1 MSDKSVYTPW
11 SEEKPYLPWE
21 VTREVYNDKVH
32 DFIHP
37 GELVPMM
44 FGDRIGEIRSMLDV
58 GGGKGVVAEQYF
70 IRHGIKIAI
79 LDAWWEYPGRPKP
92 DNLVLGNA
100 LDVVELFGEQSF
112 DYVQA
117 TEIIE
122 HMPKADGRK
131 LIELLKKVTRKRLLL
146 STPYAYLE
154 QPEQEDGNPY
164 QVHVCGWM
172 PQEFEE
178 MGLSIYFN
186 ASQMFG
192 GWTKGVSNQ
201 LDKQQSRA

>member
-11 SEEKPYLPWE
+11 SEEKPNLPWE
-21 VTREVYNDKVH
+21 VTKEIYKDKVH
-32 DFIHP
+32 DWAHP
-37 GELVPMM
+37 GELVPRML
-44 FGDRIGEIRSMLDV
+44 GGRISMIKNMLDV
-58 GGGKGVVAEQYF
+58 GGGKGVVAERFFLAHVVQ
-70 IRHGIKIAI
+70 ITI
-79 LDAWWEYPGRPKP
+79 LDAWWEYPDRPKP

-100 LDVVELFGEQSF
+100 LDAIEIFGEDAF

-122 HMPKADGRK
+122 HMPKADGRR
-131 LIELLKKVTRKRLLL
+131 LIEILKKVTRNLLLL

-154 QPEQEDGNPY
+154 QPEHDGNPY

-178 MGLSIYFN
+178 MGLEVYFN

-192 GWTKGVSNQ
+192 GWTKGLDRE
-201 LDKQQSRA
+201 LDKQQSQA

>member
-11 SEEKPYLPWE
+11 SQEKPDLPWE
-21 VTREVYNDKVH
+21 VTKKIYKDKVH
-32 DFIHP
+32 EYVHP
-37 GELVPMM
+37 GELVEQM
-44 FGDRIGEIRSMLDV
+44 FGSRISQIGNMLDV
-58 GGGKGVVAEQYF
+58 GGGNGVVGEPF
-70 IRHGIKIAI
+70 FKRHGVKITI
-79 LDAWWEYPGRPKP
+79 LDAWWEYPDRPKP

-100 LDVVELFGEQSF
+100 MDAIKLFGESSF

-117 TEIIE
+117 TEILE

-131 LIELLKKVTRKRLLL
+131 LIELLKRVTRNLLL
-146 STPYAYLE
+146 FSTPYAYLE
-154 QPEQEDGNPY
+154 QPAIHGNPY

-178 MGLSIYFN
+178 MGLEVYFN

-192 GWTKGVSNQ
+192 GWSKAVDRT
-201 LDKQQSRA
+201 LDNQQSQA

>member
-1 MSDKSVYTPW
+1 MSDKSIYKPW
-11 SEEKPYLPWE
+11 SEERPSLAWE
-21 VTREVYNDKVH
+21 VTKEIYNDKVH
-32 DFIHP
+32 DFVHP

-44 FGDRIGEIRSMLDV
+44 FGQSISNIKTMLDV
-58 GGGKGVVAEQYF
+58 GGGKGVVAQSYF
-70 IRHGIKIAI
+70 EGRGIEITI
-79 LDAWWEYPGRPKP
+79 LDAWWEYPDRPKP
-92 DNLVLGNA
+92 SNLVLGDA
-100 LDVVELFGEQSF
+100 LDVVELFGEDSF

-122 HMPKADGRK
+122 HMPKDDGRK
-131 LIELLKKVTRKRLLL
+131 LIKRLKKIARKKLLL

-154 QPEQEDGNPY
+154 QPVQEDGNPY

-192 GWTKGVSNQ
+192 GWARRLTNGKP
-201 LDKQQSRA
+201 LA